1 MQLTHWACLHIS
13 LLKRGAEFLNHF
25 LEYDCLNPCF
35 HSNLLPTHLVKP
47 SLASRYKENY
57 SLRHTKFSMG
67 HSSQD
72 LIPVNPSEISKWIS
86 KIIMEHLFY
95 FSHLRCLWTK
105 LPQSEH
111 WMYEKRANISFYMI
125 LRSTYF
131 KVKVKNI
138 RLHQMNKG
146 AACFDQHSKI
156 TQIGQDWQ
164 IGTMRVPEGDLHCQC
179 ILSIFPAGTHQF
191 YAICFFISTIN
202 LHWALA
208 DSNWIIWKLCQSP
221 IQLFVM
227 TWS

>member
-1 MQLTHWACLHIS
+1 MLNRFASKLLLTHWACLHIL
-13 LLKRGAEFLNHF
+13 LLKRGAEFLYHF

-72 LIPVNPSEISKWIS
+72 LISVNPSEISNWIS
-86 KIIMEHLFY
+86 KWLWNNFFFY
-95 FSHLRCLWTK
+95 FRCLWTK

-111 WMYEKRANISFYMI
+111 WMYEKRANIYFYII
-125 LRSTYF
+125 LWATYL

-146 AACFDQHSKI
+146 AVCYC
-156 TQIGQDWQ
+156 
-164 IGTMRVPEGDLHCQC
+164 L
-179 ILSIFPAGTHQF
+179 L
-191 YAICFFISTIN
+191 
-202 LHWALA
+202 
-208 DSNWIIWKLCQSP
+208 
-221 IQLFVM
+221 
-227 TWS
+227 